1 MILPMLGLRWVDSW
15 REALREAR
23 DTVLGYPLRSAL
35 GALAIAVAVG
45 TAVLVDAAV
54 GGLAEFARLSTA
66 RAFGA
71 ETFVLA
77 QVASPGQVSRR
88 ELARMLERNRPLR
101 RPDLKALAELADGS
115 PGAPELG
122 SRTGLEG
129 TGDRVIYAATAQAAA
144 DVSAFGRKLENAAIA
159 GTGAALPEIRELDV
173 HAGRFFLP
181 EEERRGAF
189 VAVIGFDVAA
199 ALFPDRDP
207 LGATLRL
214 AGRAF
219 TVVGV
224 QDRQGTASGVS
235 LDRYVWIPL
244 PAFERV
250 LGAPRTLQVSGRPA
264 RGRSFDGAV
273 DHARVSLRARRA
285 LRPGEADD
293 FEILTPTSARSFVT
307 SLASRVSGA
316 ALPLTGMALLAAIVV
331 VTNTTLVSVTQRIRE
346 IGVRRAIGAS
356 REQVRREVLA
366 ESTLVSLLGGL
377 GGLAAAAALLWLVP
391 ASADFPLHVRPS
403 GVAHGLVASALAGAL
418 SGLYPAL
425 RASRVDVATALRLE

>member
-1 MILPMLGLRWVDSW
+1 MLGLRWVNAW

-23 DTVLGYPLRSAL
+23 DTVRGYPLRSSL

-88 ELARMLERNRPLR
+88 ELSRMLERNRPLR
-101 RPDLKALAELADGS
+101 RTDLKVLAELADQ
-115 PGAPELG
+115 
-122 SRTGLEG
+122 
-129 TGDRVIYAATAQAAA
+129 RVIYAATAQATA
-144 DVSAFGRKLENAAIA
+144 DVSALGRKLENAAIA

-214 AGRAF
+214 AGRGF

-224 QDRQGTASGVS
+224 QDRQGTAGGTS

-250 LGAPRTLQVSGRPA
+250 LGAPRTLQVSGRA
-264 RGRSFDGAV
+264 TRGGSFDAAV
-273 DHARVSLRARRA
+273 DHARASLRARRG
-285 LRPGEADD
+285 LRPGAADD
-293 FEILTPTSARSFVT
+293 FEILTPTSARGFVT
-307 SLASRVSGA
+307 NLADRVSAA
-316 ALPLTGMALLAAIVV
+316 ALPLTAMALLAAIVV
-331 VTNTTLVSVTQRIRE
+331 VTNTTLVSVTQRIHE

-366 ESTLVSLLGGL
+366 ESTLVALFGGL
-377 GGLAAAAALLWLVP
+377 GGLAAAAALLALVP
-391 ASADFPLHVRPS
+391 ASADFPLHVRGS
-403 GVAHGLVASALAGAL
+403 GIAHGLVASALAGVL